1 MKITKRQLRRI
12 IREALDTMP
21 GPPEYSMSVIKD
33 LADRAAG
40 GYDDEDDGSPTRFA
54 SVMIDYYLSD
64 EPPPPLHQPEYQEVL
79 SKYPDLVAKE
89 IIRAVRSMG

>member
-1 MKITKRQLRRI
+1 MKDPLEIEI
-12 IREALDTMP
+12 E
-21 GPPEYSMSVIKD
+21 
-33 LADRAAG
+33 